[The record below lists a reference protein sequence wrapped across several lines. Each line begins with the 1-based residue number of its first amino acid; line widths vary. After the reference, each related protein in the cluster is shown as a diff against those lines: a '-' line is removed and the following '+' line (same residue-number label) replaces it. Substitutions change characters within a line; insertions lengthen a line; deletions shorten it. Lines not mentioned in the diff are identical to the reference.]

1 MSIKWGQLYSNPN
14 VVIARS
20 DVHGYGVFA
29 RKDLQEGDLIAQSPY
44 FTLDEEDVD
53 LDDDGNGSVSLG
65 RYVHPIDEIEEVE
78 GDWLIGL
85 GMASLYNHSR
95 DANIQ
100 WDLDHYNEVMVHY
113 ATCDIKAG
121 EELFLDYGFGV
132 DEEEFDGF

>member
-78 GDWLIGL
+78 GDWLDRSGYGKPL
-85 GMASLYNHSR
+85 QSLARRQYSVGSR
-95 DANIQ
+95 SLQ
-100 WDLDHYNEVMVHY
+100 RS
-113 ATCDIKAG
+113 
-121 EELFLDYGFGV
+121 
-132 DEEEFDGF
+132 DGALCHLRY